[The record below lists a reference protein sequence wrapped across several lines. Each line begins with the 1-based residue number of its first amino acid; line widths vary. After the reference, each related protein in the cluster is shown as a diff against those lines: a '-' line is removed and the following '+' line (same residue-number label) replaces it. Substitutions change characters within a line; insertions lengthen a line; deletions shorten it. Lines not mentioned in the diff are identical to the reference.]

1 MKPRNKFQHAVV
13 KASKSLPPLTEAQI
27 KWGYQNCFDHIGRR
41 TREGVITCTECGH
54 SWKGEGELIN
64 TLLGCECPHCHAK
77 LTVQTTRKRT
87 FKQTEYFGIVTTCKG
102 VQVVRVLLAKC
113 TAKVGELPRYTCHEV
128 MQRWLA
134 PNGKYA
140 TIARLRQTMGTLY
153 LDSWCFTSC
162 LELRVESWIYKQ
174 IEPNVIYNRQR
185 VIPALK
191 KRGYKSINGLPPF
204 KLLCA
209 LLTNNKLETIIKSEQ
224 LDLLRFFLDNGC
236 NKIDD
241 YWQSICIC
249 NRNGYKVKD
258 ASLWCDYIDFLRF
271 FGKDLHNAK
280 YVCPADL
287 KAEHDRYMYKKA
299 KAEVQRQKETDDSF
313 KEKEARYKDSKGA
326 FFGLNFTDGMIEIHV
341 LESVEEMILEGKAMH
356 HCVGGYYDKEDS
368 LILSASI
375 DEQKI
380 ETVEVSLSQLQVIQ
394 CRGTCNKNTRFHDQI
409 VELVRRNMK
418 LIQQRI
424 SA

>member
-1 MKPRNKFQHAVV
+1 
-13 KASKSLPPLTEAQI
+13 
-27 KWGYQNCFDHIGRR
+27 
-41 TREGVITCTECGH
+41 
-54 SWKGEGELIN
+54 
-64 TLLGCECPHCHAK
+64 
-77 LTVQTTRKRT
+77 
-87 FKQTEYFGIVTTCKG
+87 
-102 VQVVRVLLAKC
+102 
-113 TAKVGELPRYTCHEV
+113 

-140 TIARLRQTMGTLY
+140 TIARLRQMMGVLY
-153 LDSWCFTSC
+153 YDSWCLTSC
-162 LELRVESWIYKQ
+162 LELRCESWVYEQ
-174 IEPNVIYNRQR
+174 IKPNVIYNRQR

-191 KRGYKSINGLPPF
+191 KRGYKNIDGLSPF
-204 KLLCA
+204 KLFVN
-209 LLTNNKLETIIKSEQ
+209 LLINNKLETIIKSEQ

-280 YVCPADL
+280 YICPADL

-299 KAEVQRQKETDDSF
+299 KAEVQRQKESDDSF
-313 KEKEARYKDSKGA
+313 KEKEILYKDSKGA
-326 FFGLNFTDGMIEIHV
+326 FFGLNFTDGVIEIHV

-375 DEQKI
+375 DKQKI
-380 ETVEVSLSQLQVIQ
+380 ETVEVSLSQLQVVQ
-394 CRGTCNKNTRFHDQI
+394 CRGACNKNTRFHDQI
-409 VELVRRNMK
+409 VELVRQNMK